1 MSANPWEPINSL
13 KEFDGT
19 LRDPALN
26 NAYADLRKA
35 TITAEIGKAALIAR
49 AALEGYVVKHALS
62 TRPPICRR
70 WKAGAPIRVTSGR
83 LPAATPESWLIWIA
97 PIARAVRD
105 ENRKY

>member
-35 TITAEIGKAALIAR
+35 TITAEIGKAGLIGK
-49 AALEGYVVKHALS
+49 AALGGYVIKRALS

-70 WKAGAPIRVTSGR
+70 WKAGALIRVASVR
-83 LPAATPESWLIWIA
+83 FPAATPESWLIWFA
-97 PIARAVRD
+97 RIARAVRD